1 MCKTLSVALEF
12 EDECGALFLRLR
24 KGVRAGGVRVA
35 AVAPLVTNGSRKL
48 DAEVVLAAPGREADA
63 VAALDRTHPGIVEA
77 LGADGAAILVGERAA
92 AVPGLLTAVA
102 ALARTT
108 GARLAWVPRRAGERG
123 GIEAGCLP
131 FLLPGGRF

>member
-1 MCKTLSVALEF
+1 MPGVKEKFSAAL
-12 EDECGALFLRLR
+12 GWVIG
-24 KGVRAGGVRVA
+24 KKKM
-35 AVAPLVTNGSRKL
+35 S
-48 DAEVVLAAPGREADA
+48 GREADA
-63 VAALDRTHPGIVEA
+63 VAALARTHPGIVEA

-131 FLLPGGRF
+131 FLLPGGRPVTDAAARRRVARACFGIMRRQRNIAVFI